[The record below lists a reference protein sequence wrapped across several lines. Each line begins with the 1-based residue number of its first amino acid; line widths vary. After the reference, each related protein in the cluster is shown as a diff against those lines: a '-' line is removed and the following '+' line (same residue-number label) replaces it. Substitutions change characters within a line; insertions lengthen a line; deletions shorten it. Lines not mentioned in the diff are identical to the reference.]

1 MTGHTKNIRCAVYTR
16 KSSEEGLEQL
26 FNSLDAQRE
35 ACQAYI
41 LSQRHEGWRTI
52 HTHYDDGGFSG
63 GSIERPA
70 LQQLLADIRARKI
83 DTVVVYKVD
92 RLTRSLTDFAKIIE
106 IFDANDV
113 SFVSVTQQFNTTS
126 SMGRLTLN
134 VLLSFAQFEREV
146 TGERIRDKI
155 ALSKRK
161 GMWMGGV
168 VPLGYDLDDHH
179 LLVNPEGAKR
189 VRQIF
194 KKYLELG
201 SVKQL
206 KAYLDRH
213 GIRAKART
221 SRAGRKSGG
230 AAFSRGALYHLLQ
243 NRIYIGE
250 VPHRD
255 QSYPGVHEAIVP
267 RELWESVQTKLK
279 ENACARRD
287 GRNAAEISILKGLL
301 FDGDGNRYTPS
312 HAVKKGRRY
321 RYYTS
326 QRVIEDSGDVS
337 AIPGRLPASE
347 IEGLVIRKLI
357 ALLGSSEFVIEE
369 LGTAGDERGTKQRL
383 VRTCSRLAG
392 QLSKAS
398 GVELHRAIAMMVSRI
413 VVDAGLVELR
423 VRKQRLRLHL
433 LGMDPGIP
441 VDDNDMFTATI
452 PANLQQCRGEKRIVL
467 PATETELLRRA
478 PILPLVKAIS
488 RAHEWVRLLITGEC
502 KTLQDIAART
512 GLDLRYVSRIL
523 PSAFLAPKVVGAILR
538 GEQPPQMNL
547 DKLLDAAALTWEQQA
562 QLEVQHQ

>member
-16 KSSEEGLEQL
+16 KSSEEGLDQL

-155 ALSKRK
+155 VLSKRK

-206 KAYLDRH
+206 KAYLDRR

-287 GRNAAEISILKGLL
+287 GRDAAAVSILKGLL
-301 FDGDGNRYTPS
+301 FDAEGNRYTPS
-312 HAVKKGRRY
+312 HAVKKGKRY

-326 QRVIEDSGDVS
+326 QRVIQDSSDVS
-337 AIPGRLPASE
+337 TIPGRFPASE
-347 IEGLVIRKLI
+347 IEVLVVRKLI
-357 ALLGSSEFVIEE
+357 ALLGSSDFLIEE
-369 LGTAGDERGTKQRL
+369 LGTDGDERGTKQRL
-383 VRTCSRLAG
+383 IQAASQFAKQINKV
-392 QLSKAS
+392 S
-398 GVELHRAIAMMVSRI
+398 GVELYRAITRMISKI
-413 VVDAGLVELR
+413 VIDGSSVQLR

-433 LGMDPGIP
+433 LGMDPGTP
-441 VDDNDMFTATI
+441 VDDNDLFIVSI

-488 RAHEWVRLLITGEC
+488 RAHEWAHLLITGEC
-502 KTLQDIAART
+502 TTLQDIATRT
-512 GLDLRYVSRIL
+512 GLDPCYVSRIL
-523 PSAFLAPKVVGAILR
+523 PGAFLAPNIVGAILR

-562 QLEVQHQ
+562 QLAVQHQ